1 VAAVLG
7 PAFVAA
13 VAYVD
18 PGNFAVNIG
27 AGGLFG
33 YRLAWVVVLASLL
46 AMPVQFLA
54 AKIGIVTGQSLPQ
67 LCRDRCGPAL
77 GVLSLQLRGHRPFE
91 RATIFLLLVVFTG
104 FGYDLLRVGPDA
116 RLAVAGLVPALPGQG
131 AVLLAVSIVGATIMP
146 HVVYLHSALTA
157 TRIRCHSDSE
167 RAVVLRYERWDVICA
182 LGLAGLVNL
191 AMLLIAAK
199 AFHVAGHAGD
209 AVSITQAHAS
219 LADLVG
225 GGAALAF
232 AVALLASGLSSASVG
247 TFAGQAI
254 MEGFLG
260 RRGSVFTRR
269 GITLVPALAG
279 PGLRSEPDPHP
290 RPQPGDSQLRDPVR
304 PRPARL
310 DHAEQSHHGRVCHRP
325 LDDPGDV
332 ARHRD
337 HYLAQ
342 RRAAM
347 AVCRLSQPPVPPR

>member
-1 VAAVLG
+1 MATDLAEVVGAAIGLNLLFGIPLLGAGLVAAVC
-7 PAFVAA
+7 
-13 VAYVD
+13 AY
-18 PGNFAVNIG
+18 
-27 AGGLFG
+27 
-33 YRLAWVVVLASLL
+33 
-46 AMPVQFLA
+46 
-54 AKIGIVTGQSLPQ
+54 
-67 LCRDRCGPAL
+67 

-91 RATIFLLLVVFTG
+91 RATVFLLLVVFTG

-116 RLAVAGLVPALPGQG
+116 RLAVAGLVPALPGHG

-167 RAVVLRYERWDVICA
+167 RAGVLRYERWDVISA

-199 AFHVAGHAGD
+199 VFHAGGHPGD
-209 AVSITQAHAS
+209 AVSITQAHAG

-260 RRGSVFTRR
+260 RRG
-269 GITLVPALAG
+269 ITLVPALA
-279 PGLRSEPDPHP
+279 
-290 RPQPGDSQLRDPVR
+290 V
-304 PRPARL
+304 
-310 DHAEQSHHGRVCHRP
+310 
-325 LDDPGDV
+325 
-332 ARHRD
+332 
-337 HYLAQ
+337 LASGVSPT
-342 RRAAM
+342 RIL
-347 AVCRLSQPPVPPR
+347 VLS